1 MKTKMLALLEIVVV
15 LCSLLLVATSLGI
28 ATDQNQELQKVSA
41 CTVTTTSEDD
51 FVLGVYGNANED
63 DTIDMRDLTYVKLI
77 FFGERPETELAD
89 AKYDGEINPLDFVQ
103 IKLIIV
109 GKENELTVV
118 QYLGTPPD
126 ITEEPVTISIPT
138 DRIVTASS
146 YACEA
151 ICTFGLEDTI
161 VGVDGFTKKVGEI
174 AELIKAKEEIGV
186 YSSSMDVEKV
196 ISLEPDVVIAS
207 TYFRTYYPVYEEQL
221 SYAGIPML
229 LTDLDEPE
237 KYAEEFGVLG
247 WLMSNQE
254 KAEALIKF
262 DKELYELIDGSV
274 SEIPENEKPSTVY
287 GVYCPCP
294 PGTFIPEDDD
304 GKLHAFS
311 FNEAPPCYIAGSGT
325 SGDNRIVRAGGINA
339 FADIESYQQVD
350 TEAIIGRDPQIL
362 IMDVYPGYAGFVEC
376 GYEVADSSSM
386 HKIRGMFMNSTGWD
400 CTSAVQNG
408 DAYMI
413 CNSAGGLHSSIYAL
427 YMAKW
432 LHPDRFEDLDPIAMH
447 EDWLDEFLG
456 IPYKGVYA
464 YPTPWNQ
471 GTDSSFKG
479 VNCAE

>member
-1 MKTKMLALLEIVVV
+1 
-15 LCSLLLVATSLGI
+15 
-28 ATDQNQELQKVSA
+28 VSA
-41 CTVTTTSEDD
+41 CTVTTASEDD

-63 DTIDMRDLTYVKLI
+63 ETIDMRDLTYVKLI

-89 AKYDGEINPLDFVQ
+89 AKYDGELNPLDFVQ

-109 GKENELTVV
+109 GNENELTVV

-151 ICTFGLEDTI
+151 ICTFGLEDSI

-174 AELIKAKEEIGV
+174 AELIKDKEEIGV

-221 SYAGIPML
+221 SYASIPML

-262 DKELYELIDGSV
+262 DKELYELIDERV

-304 GKLHAFS
+304 EKLQAFS

-350 TEAIIGRDPQIL
+350 TEAIIGRDPEIL
-362 IMDVYPGYAGFVEC
+362 IMDVYPGYAGFVDC
-376 GYEVADSSSM
+376 GYDVADSSPM

-432 LHPDRFEDLDPIAMH
+432 LHPDRFEDMDPIEMH

-471 GTDSSFKG
+471 GTDSSFRG

>member
-146 YACEA
+146 YA
-151 ICTFGLEDTI
+151 
-161 VGVDGFTKKVGEI
+161 
-174 AELIKAKEEIGV
+174 EEIGV

-311 FNEAPPCYIAGSGT
+311 FTEAPPCYIAGSGT

-432 LHPDRFEDLDPIAMH
+432 LHPDLRH
-447 EDWLDEFLG
+447 G
-456 IPYKGVYA
+456 IKVQIVA
-464 YPTPWNQ
+464 L
-471 GTDSSFKG
+471 K
-479 VNCAE
+479 E